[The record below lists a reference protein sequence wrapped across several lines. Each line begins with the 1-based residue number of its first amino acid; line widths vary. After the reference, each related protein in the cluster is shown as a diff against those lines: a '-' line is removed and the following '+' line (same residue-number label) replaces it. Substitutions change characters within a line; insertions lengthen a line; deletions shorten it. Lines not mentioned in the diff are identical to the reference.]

1 MKKLTGG
8 GNISRK
14 TWKMKVNIGEKVME
28 QTHNEF
34 TMFQALL

>member
-1 MKKLTGG
+1 MKKLTEG

-14 TWKMKVNIGEKVME
+14 TCKMKVNIGEKVME

>member
-14 TWKMKVNIGEKVME
+14 TCKMKFNIGEKVME
-28 QTHNEF
+28 QTHNEL
-34 TMFQALL
+34 TMCQELL